1 MDYENEHGDE
11 FISLSEKVK
20 NSVDKALEENIGRE
34 FAYSIVE
41 RFSKG
46 ENINCQITVVVSRA
60 SNVTE
65 EMIRN
70 ALGEKL
76 GDLEITNVV
85 IVDTETEKPTAEK
98 EIAFV
103 VTATLKDEVYNNNLG
118 DSSSKEFKTLALK
131 LRELLTGVFE
141 ERYKTLFVRVEI
153 IAFRQGSVICEFN
166 VITKE
171 NSKVTNADVKET
183 LTQASNK
190 GEIGDYTFT
199 EIQVEK
205 KASTKQQTGDEEKTL
220 PSWLFVAI
228 AVLGVMVLLA
238 IVIIFLACRKRN
250 KRSHN
255 LAFLDVYE
263 NYGIAMEE
271 VQVGKS
277 NMNHQEDD

>member
-1 MDYENEHGDE
+1 MDYEQEHKDE

-41 RFSKG
+41 RFSEG
-46 ENINCQITVVVSRA
+46 EDENINCQITVVVSRA
-60 SNVTE
+60 SNATE

-76 GDLEITNVV
+76 GDLKITNVV

-98 EIAFV
+98 EIAYV
-103 VTATLKDEVYNNNLG
+103 VTATLKGEVYNSNLG
-118 DSSSKEFKTLALK
+118 DSSSKEFKTLAFK
-131 LRELLTGVFE
+131 LRVLLTGVFE
-141 ERYKTLFVRVEI
+141 ERYNTLFLRVEI
-153 IAFRQGSVICEFN
+153 IAFRKGSVICEFN

-171 NSKVTNADVKET
+171 NSKVTNAGVKET

-190 GEIGDYTFT
+190 GEMGKYTFT
-199 EIQVEK
+199 EIQVDK
-205 KASTKQQTGDEEKTL
+205 KTSTKQQTGDKEKTL

-238 IVIIFLACRKRN
+238 IVIIFLV
-250 KRSHN
+250 RSSYYAM
-255 LAFLDVYE
+255 LIPQISTFSLLESYVLQAFE
-263 NYGIAMEE
+263 
-271 VQVGKS
+271 
-277 NMNHQEDD
+277 

>member
-1 MDYENEHGDE
+1 MDYEKEHGDE

-41 RFSKG
+41 RFSEG

-60 SNVTE
+60 SNATE

-103 VTATLKDEVYNNNLG
+103 VTATLKGEVYNNNLG

-171 NSKVTNADVKET
+171 NSKATNADVKET
-183 LTQASNK
+183 LTQASK
-190 GEIGDYTFT
+190 EGKMGDYTFT

-205 KASTKQQTGDEEKTL
+205 KTNTKQQTGDEEKTL

-238 IVIIFLACRKRN
+238 IVIIFLV
-250 KRSHN
+250 RSSYYGWELIFKIVKKSSIIFYIR
-255 LAFLDVYE
+255 LAKE
-263 NYGIAMEE
+263 
-271 VQVGKS
+271 K
-277 NMNHQEDD
+277 

>member
-1 MDYENEHGDE
+1 MDYEKEHGDE

-41 RFSKG
+41 RFSEGEG

-60 SNVTE
+60 SNATE

-103 VTATLKDEVYNNNLG
+103 VTATLKGEVYNNNLG

-131 LRELLTGVFE
+131 QRELLTGVF
-141 ERYKTLFVRVEI
+141 
-153 IAFRQGSVICEFN
+153 
-166 VITKE
+166 
-171 NSKVTNADVKET
+171 
-183 LTQASNK
+183 
-190 GEIGDYTFT
+190 
-199 EIQVEK
+199 
-205 KASTKQQTGDEEKTL
+205 
-220 PSWLFVAI
+220 
-228 AVLGVMVLLA
+228 
-238 IVIIFLACRKRN
+238 
-250 KRSHN
+250 
-255 LAFLDVYE
+255 
-263 NYGIAMEE
+263 
-271 VQVGKS
+271 
-277 NMNHQEDD
+277 